1 MKNSIW
7 KLTFFIALF
16 SCSKDSDNGGAT
28 GTLPV
33 VSTDTVQSITDTSA
47 LGSGT
52 ILIDSITTIST
63 RGFCWSTSPNPSIAL
78 PTKTIDVGGSGSFTA
93 LITGLSASTTYHVR
107 AYATSAAGTAY
118 GQDILFTTKPA
129 TANLENVSIG
139 NQTWS
144 LKNLNVITYRNG
156 DPIPHVTDPNQWK
169 NLTSGA
175 WCWFNNDSANYAA
188 VYGRLYNWYAVNDSR
203 GLAPQGWRIPKETD
217 WNRLIKFL
225 DPTADTACTQCT
237 QSSSA
242 GGALKEQGTIHWN
255 YNNTNIGATNSSGF
269 TALPAGSREETGIFN
284 SLSQAVQLGYFWSAD
299 SAVVANKAWT
309 RLLYAYDKEVG
320 KYYVDKRSGRSIRV
334 IKD

>member
-175 WCWFNNDSANYAA
+175 WCWFNND
-188 VYGRLYNWYAVNDSR
+188 R
-203 GLAPQGWRIPKETD
+203 
-217 WNRLIKFL
+217 FL